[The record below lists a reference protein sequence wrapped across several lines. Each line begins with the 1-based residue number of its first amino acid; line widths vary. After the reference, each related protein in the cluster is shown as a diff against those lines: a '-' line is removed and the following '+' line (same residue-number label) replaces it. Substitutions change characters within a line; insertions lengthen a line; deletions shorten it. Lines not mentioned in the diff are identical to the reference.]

1 MNIVTIMIMIIVNV
15 AIHRFDGDATFFNVT
30 EWLCTSIIQNSEIK
44 KNI

>member
-1 MNIVTIMIMIIVNV
+1 MNIVTIIMMII

-30 EWLCTSIIQNSEIK
+30 ERSCTLIIPNSEIK